1 MIFLTI
7 VLFLLKNRIS
17 LNIWIKYFSNSATAN
32 KAEELF
38 HEIITIEGAKVL
50 GKFAI
55 GTNHDVTDF
64 TKNMLFDE
72 KIGGAMYC
80 ALGIG
85 PPETGSTNQ
94 RAIHWDILR
103 DMTLPYSKVI
113 VDGKVIYEEG
123 QWKI

>member
-1 MIFLTI
+1 
-7 VLFLLKNRIS
+7 LFLLKNRIS